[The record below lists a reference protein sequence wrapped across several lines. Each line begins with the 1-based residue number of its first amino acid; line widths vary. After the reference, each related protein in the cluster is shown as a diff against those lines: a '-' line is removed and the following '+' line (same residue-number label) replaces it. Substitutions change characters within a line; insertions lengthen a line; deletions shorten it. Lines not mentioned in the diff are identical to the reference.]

1 MIRRPPPDSLQQ
13 VTTADSTDE
22 RYVGDYR
29 LLTVIGEGGMGV
41 VHLAQR
47 VDRPEAPRVA
57 LKVLRPHIVGD
68 EEARQRLAQEVGS
81 LRRITSPRIAE
92 IVDADPFGPVPF
104 VATRYVP
111 GLSLHQEIRDHGPLD
126 EDDVVVLATGL
137 AEALLAV
144 HRVGVL
150 HRDVKP
156 SNVLMEGRNPVLI
169 DFGLA
174 RLAEDPRLTA
184 TGFLLGTP
192 GYLAPEILYGDDPT
206 PAADVHAWA
215 ATVVFAAT
223 GRTPYGR
230 GPAMAILD
238 RARHGQSDLT
248 GVPEALRP
256 LLAAAL
262 APEPLDRPVLADLH
276 ADLRRRL
283 GRPGPVAGSAARSAE
298 EWTVPVALAHARAAS
313 PLPEQVEPVTEEV
326 PTVAPAAA
334 PSWEDALW
342 RQPQEEPATRT
353 LPAVADDSTG
363 EVRDDRPWPD
373 DPFAGP
379 AGVPRPGQQRL
390 ALLGIGL
397 LCAALVGYAPYLGGA
412 ILAVL
417 AALLRLASVTAERHA
432 RRQRVRGRPRWYDVP
447 ASTLG
452 LPLYLLISLVG
463 TVLLVGWSVLVGIA
477 VGFIERLFGV
487 PFVAGV
493 LVVGAAYTL
502 ALWWGPGSSRVRE
515 MGRRSTRA
523 LGGESSAGVVAFGI
537 AVAGAVALAGTL
549 AGSGANWAPQPT
561 SPWDHG
567 WLHAVVHA
575 L

>member
-1 MIRRPPPDSLQQ
+1 M
-13 VTTADSTDE
+13 TTADSTDE

-47 VDRPEAPRVA
+47 VDRPDAPRVA

-92 IVDADPFGPVPF
+92 ILDADPFGPVPF

-111 GLSLHQEIRDHGPLD
+111 GLSLHQQVRDHGPLG
-126 EDDVVVLATGL
+126 EDDLVVLAAGL

-230 GPAMAILD
+230 GPAMAIMD
-238 RARHGQSDLT
+238 RARHGESDLT
-248 GVPEALRP
+248 GVPESLRP
-256 LLAAAL
+256 MLHAAL
-262 APEPLDRPVLADLH
+262 APVPWERPVLADLH

-283 GRPGPVAGSAARSAE
+283 DRRPGPPPSPRPAAPVE
-298 EWTVPVALAHARAAS
+298 EWTMPVALAHSREAD
-313 PLPEQVEPVTEEV
+313 PPTEPVEQVEQVEPT
-326 PTVAPAAA
+326 TRRIALADDGAAA
-334 PSWEDALW
+334 EPDA
-342 RQPQEEPATRT
+342 
-353 LPAVADDSTG
+353 
-363 EVRDDRPWPD
+363 RDDRPWPD
-373 DPFAGP
+373 DDPLLRPGP
-379 AGVPRPGQQRL
+379 PRPGQRRL
-390 ALLGIGL
+390 ALAGIGL
-397 LCAALVGYAPYLGGA
+397 FGAALVGYAPYLGGA
-412 ILAVL
+412 VLALV
-417 AALLRLASVTAERHA
+417 AALLRLASITAQRHA
-432 RRQRVRGRPRWYDVP
+432 RRQRVRGRQRWYDVP

-452 LPLYLLISLVG
+452 LPLYLALSLVG
-463 TVLLVGWSVLVGIA
+463 TVLLLGWSVLVAIA

-487 PFVAGV
+487 PFVAGA
-493 LVVGAAYTL
+493 LVVGAAYVL

-515 MGRRSTRA
+515 MGRRVTRP

-537 AVAGAVALAGTL
+537 ALAGAVALAATL
-549 AGSGANWAPQPT
+549 AGSGANWAPRPG

-567 WLHAVVHA
+567 WLHGVVHA

>member
-1 MIRRPPPDSLQQ
+1 
-13 VTTADSTDE
+13 VTSANAED
-22 RYVGDYR
+22 RYVGGYR

-41 VHLAQR
+41 VHLAR
-47 VDRPEAPRVA
+47 SVERPGAPRVA

-111 GLSLHQEIRDHGPLD
+111 GLSLHQEVRDHGPLP
-126 EDDVVVLATGL
+126 EDDLVVLAAGL

-192 GYLAPEILYGDDPT
+192 GYIAPEILYGDDPT

-230 GPAMAILD
+230 GPAMAIMD
-238 RARHGQSDLT
+238 RARHGERDLS
-248 GVPEALRP
+248 GVPDSLRP
-256 LLAAAL
+256 MLTDAL
-262 APEPLDRPVLADLH
+262 APEPHERPVLAELH
-276 ADLRRRL
+276 EELRGRL
-283 GRPGPVAGSAARSAE
+283 GGAPPSAGDAD
-298 EWTVPVALAHARAAS
+298 EWTMPLALAHARDAAPPTEEVEPTTQQVPMSEPWQS
-313 PLPEQVEPVTEEV
+313 PPPPQQWDEPVTRQL
-326 PTVAPAAA
+326 PTIGDEWSHDDEGGWHDAPFPEA
-334 PSWEDALW
+334 
-342 RQPQEEPATRT
+342 
-353 LPAVADDSTG
+353 LPA
-363 EVRDDRPWPD
+363 
-373 DPFAGP
+373 GP
-379 AGVPRPGQQRL
+379 PRPGQQRL

-397 LCAALVGYAPYLGGA
+397 LGAALVGFAPYLGGA
-412 ILAVL
+412 ILAVV
-417 AALLRLASVTAERHA
+417 AAVLRVASVTAERHT
-432 RRQRVRGRPRWYDVP
+432 RRQRVRGRSRWYDVP
-447 ASTLG
+447 ASTVG
-452 LPLYLLISLVG
+452 LPLYLVISLVG
-463 TVLLVGWSVLVGIA
+463 TVLLLVWAVLVAVA
-477 VGFIERLFGV
+477 VGFIERLAGV
-487 PFVAGV
+487 PLGPGL
-493 LVVGAAYTL
+493 LVVGASYVL
-502 ALWWGPGSSRVRE
+502 AMWWGPGSSRVRE
-515 MGRRSTRA
+515 MGRRGTRVF
-523 LGGESSAGVVAFGI
+523 GGESSAGVVAFGI
-537 AVAGAVALAGTL
+537 AIVGTVVLAAGLLGAGPRW
-549 AGSGANWAPQPT
+549 SPQQQ
-561 SPWDHG
+561 SPWSHG
-567 WLHAVVHA
+567 WLHDVVKV

>member
-1 MIRRPPPDSLQQ
+1 VS
-13 VTTADSTDE
+13 TANAEE
-22 RYVGDYR
+22 RYVGGYR

-41 VHLAQR
+41 VHLAQS
-47 VDRPEAPRVA
+47 VERPGASRVA

-111 GLSLHQEIRDHGPLD
+111 GLSLHQEVRDHGPLP
-126 EDDVVVLATGL
+126 EDDLVVLARGL

-156 SNVLMEGRNPVLI
+156 TNVLMEGRNPVLI

-184 TGFLLGTP
+184 SGFLLGTP

-230 GPAMAILD
+230 GPAMAIMD
-238 RARHGQSDLT
+238 RARHGERDLT

-256 LLAAAL
+256 MLEDAL
-262 APEPLDRPVLADLH
+262 APEPHERPVLAELH
-276 ADLRRRL
+276 EELLDRR
-283 GRPGPVAGSAARSAE
+283 GGGVPVQREAE
-298 EWTVPVALAHARAAS
+298 EWTMPLALAHARDDA
-313 PLPEQVEPVTEEV
+313 PPTEEV
-326 PTVAPAAA
+326 
-334 PSWEDALW
+334 
-342 RQPQEEPATRT
+342 EPATQQ
-353 LPAVADDSTG
+353 LPAVAGPEDVWAEPHDDWHDAPFP
-363 EVRDDRPWPD
+363 EALPD
-373 DPFAGP
+373 AQ
-379 AGVPRPGQQRL
+379 PRPGQQRL
-390 ALLGIGL
+390 ALFGIGL
-397 LCAALVGYAPYLGGA
+397 LGAALVGFAPWLGA
-412 ILAVL
+412 MILAVL
-417 AALLRLASVTAERHA
+417 AAVLRVASVTAERHA
-432 RRQRVRGRPRWYDVP
+432 RRQRVRGRPSWYDVP
-447 ASTLG
+447 ASTIG

-463 TVLLVGWSVLVGIA
+463 TVLLVGWAVLVAVA
-477 VGFIERLFGV
+477 VGFIERLAGV
-487 PFVAGV
+487 PLEPGL
-493 LVVGAAYTL
+493 LVVGSSYVL
-502 ALWWGPGSSRVRE
+502 AMWWGPGSSRVRE
-515 MGRRSTRA
+515 MGRRGTRVF
-523 LGGESSAGVVAFGI
+523 GGESSAGVVAF
-537 AVAGAVALAGTL
+537 AVAALCAVVLA
-549 AGSGANWAPQPT
+549 AGLFSGGPRWSPQQQ
-561 SPWDHG
+561 SPWSHG
-567 WLHAVVHA
+567 WLHGVVKV

>member
-1 MIRRPPPDSLQQ
+1 M
-13 VTTADSTDE
+13 TTADSADD

-47 VDRPEAPRVA
+47 VDDPHAPRVA

-81 LRRITSPRIAE
+81 LRRVTSPRIAE

-111 GLSLHQEIRDHGPLD
+111 GLSLYQEVREHGPLD
-126 EDDVVVLATGL
+126 EADLRVLATGL

-192 GYLAPEILYGDDPT
+192 GYLAPEILYGDEPT

-223 GRTPYGR
+223 GRSPYGR
-230 GPAMAILD
+230 GPAMAIMD
-238 RARHGQSDLT
+238 RARRGESDLSD
-248 GVPEALRP
+248 VPDSLRP
-256 LLAAAL
+256 LLASAL

-276 ADLRRRL
+276 AGLQTGL
-283 GRPGPVAGSAARSAE
+283 TQPLQPHRPSAVDE
-298 EWTVPVALAHARAAS
+298 EWTMPMALAHGGDSAA
-313 PLPEQVEPVTEEV
+313 PTELVEPTTR
-326 PTVAPAAA
+326 PVAPD
-334 PSWEDALW
+334 PVREDAPW
-342 RQPQEEPATRT
+342 GEPPTRP
-353 LPAVADDSTG
+353 LPAVS
-363 EVRDDRPWPD
+363 DRAAAWPVAEEEHPEPWQQP
-373 DPFAGP
+373 PGAPPGP
-379 AGVPRPGQQRL
+379 ARPRRQRL

-397 LCAALVGYAPYLGGA
+397 LGAALVGFAPYLGGA
-412 ILAVL
+412 VL
-417 AALLRLASVTAERHA
+417 AALVALLRLASVTAERHA
-432 RRQRVRGRPRWYDVP
+432 RRQRLRGRTRWYDVP

-452 LPLYLLISLVG
+452 LPLYLVISLVG
-463 TVLLVGWSVLVGIA
+463 TVLLLGWSVLVAIA
-477 VGFIERLFGV
+477 VGFIEKLFGV
-487 PFVAGV
+487 PLVGGV
-493 LVVGAAYTL
+493 LVVGAAYVL
-502 ALWWGPGSSRVRE
+502 ALWWGPGSARVRE
-515 MGRRSTRA
+515 MGRRGTRA
-523 LGGESSAGVVAFGI
+523 LGGESSAALVVVALVLGA
-537 AVAGAVALAGTL
+537 AVVLVVALSA
-549 AGSGANWAPQPT
+549 SGPSWSPQP
-561 SPWDHG
+561 SAPWSHG
-567 WLHAVVHA
+567 FLSRVVEA

>member
-1 MIRRPPPDSLQQ
+1 MSGRSRLPDSLGR
-13 VTTADSTDE
+13 VSTANAEDG
-22 RYVGDYR
+22 YVGGYR

-47 VDRPEAPRVA
+47 VDRPRAPRVA

-81 LRRITSPRIAE
+81 LRRIASPRIAE

-111 GLSLHQEIRDHGPLD
+111 GLSLHQEVRDHGPLHE
-126 EDDVVVLATGL
+126 EDLVVLAEGL

-192 GYLAPEILYGDDPT
+192 GYLAPEILYGDEPT

-230 GPAMAILD
+230 GPAMAIMD
-238 RARHGQSDLT
+238 RARHGEADLS
-248 GVPEALRP
+248 GVPGSLRP
-256 LLAAAL
+256 MLEESL
-262 APEPLDRPVLADLH
+262 APEPHERPVLADLR
-276 ADLRRRL
+276 AELGDLS
-283 GRPGPVAGSAARSAE
+283 GSPVGSPDESLAE
-298 EWTVPVALAHARAAS
+298 HEWTMPLALAHAKQAD
-313 PLPEQVEPVTEEV
+313 PPTEVVEPTTRQLPVFGEEDWHDL
-326 PTVAPAAA
+326 PAAA
-334 PSWEDALW
+334 
-342 RQPQEEPATRT
+342 
-353 LPAVADDSTG
+353 
-363 EVRDDRPWPD
+363 
-373 DPFAGP
+373 GP
-379 AGVPRPGQQRL
+379 PRPGQQRL
-390 ALLGIGL
+390 ALFGVGL
-397 LCAALVGYAPYLGGA
+397 FGAALVGFAPYLGA
-412 ILAVL
+412 AVLAVL
-417 AALLRLASVTAERHA
+417 AVVLRLASVTAERHS
-432 RRQRVRGRPRWYDVP
+432 RRQQVRGRSRWWDVP
-447 ASTLG
+447 ASTIG
-452 LPLYLLISLVG
+452 LPLYLAISLVG
-463 TVLLVGWSVLVGIA
+463 TVLLVGWGVLVAIA
-477 VGFIERLFGV
+477 VGFIERLAAV
-487 PFVAGV
+487 PLVPGL
-493 LVVGAAYTL
+493 LVVGSSYVL

-515 MGRRSTRA
+515 MGRRGTRA

-537 AVAGAVALAGTL
+537 AVVGTVVLAATLAGT
-549 AGSGANWAPQPT
+549 GPRWSPQQQAPW
-561 SPWDHG
+561 SHG
-567 WLHAVVHA
+567 WLHDVVHA

>member
-1 MIRRPPPDSLQQ
+1 M
-13 VTTADSTDE
+13 TTADSTDD

-47 VDRPEAPRVA
+47 IDDPDAPRVA

-111 GLSLHQEIRDHGPLD
+111 GISLYHHVRDHGALD
-126 EDDVVVLATGL
+126 EADLTVLAAGL
-137 AEALLAV
+137 ADALLAV

-192 GYLAPEILYGDDPT
+192 GYLAPEILYGDEPT

-215 ATVVFAAT
+215 ATVVYAAT
-223 GRTPYGR
+223 GRTPYGS

-238 RARHGQSDLT
+238 RARHGESDLS
-248 GVPEALRP
+248 GVPDPLRP

-262 APEPLDRPVLADLH
+262 APVPHERPVLADLH

-283 GRPGPVAGSAARSAE
+283 GGPAPSGAPAVPGPVDE
-298 EWTVPVALAHARAAS
+298 PTMPVAVAHAQQS
-313 PLPEQVEPVTEEV
+313 PPSPADPTTRDV
-326 PTVAPAAA
+326 PMAPA
-334 PSWEDALW
+334 PDWPD
-342 RQPQEEPATRT
+342 RFGEEPPTRH
-353 LPAVADDSTG
+353 LPAVPDVGPDAR
-363 EVRDDRPWPD
+363 EWPD
-373 DPFAGP
+373 QPRPETADPFAPP
-379 AGVPRPGQQRL
+379 AAPARPGQQRL

-397 LCAALVGYAPYLGGA
+397 LCAALVGYAPYLGAA

-417 AALLRLASVTAERHA
+417 AGLLRLASVTAERHA
-432 RRQRVRGRPRWYDVP
+432 RRQRVRGRRRWYDVP

-452 LPLYLLISLVG
+452 LPLYLVISLVG
-463 TVLLVGWSVLVGIA
+463 TVLLVGWSVLVAIA

-487 PFVAGV
+487 PFFAGV
-493 LVVGAAYTL
+493 LVVGAAYVL
-502 ALWWGPGSSRVRE
+502 AMWWGPGSSRVRE
-515 MGRRSTRA
+515 MGRRGTRA

-537 AVAGAVALAGTL
+537 ALAGAIALAATL
-549 AGSGANWAPQPT
+549 ASNGANWAPKPT

-567 WLHAVVHA
+567 WLHGVVAA